1 MIALRTEEN
10 ELTDSN
16 LLGSKLYTY
25 KHKDILSLDVQQ
37 GIINTITNYLNN
49 MLDGIYNIEVE
60 VIPKKIDNPF
70 FCQNLSIYI
79 FLNDELLYDFLF

>member
-37 GIINTITNYLNN
+37 GIIDTITNYLNN
-49 MLDGIYNIEVE
+49 MLDGIYNIEVK
-60 VIPKKIDNPF
+60 VIPKK
-70 FCQNLSIYI
+70 
-79 FLNDELLYDFLF
+79 